1 MYHFMSSEVSYLTS
15 TIEIKKLKKKDG
27 NNKEIN
33 IKGGIVLDG
42 FPSSSGLVNAIASEC
57 LIRSTG
63 TDLVAFL
70 DSPDFP
76 PISVVNNYVP
86 QYPVRI
92 YINESLKVAFFISD
106 IHIDKEIQR
115 DVAKAILKWT
125 RENECKLII
134 SAQGILSSSSP
145 SPSSSGN
152 GNKEVDSGQEDGD
165 YDDSNNNDTTK
176 SISTTTSLPP
186 LPTDI
191 YAVTSTDSAT
201 RLITKRSNY
210 FTHLRG
216 GTITGIPAILL
227 NEGALTDLDVIVFL
241 VNVLRD
247 VPDFRAAALV
257 SEAVSRIVPNLS
269 CDIGA
274 LMFEAEIIENRMK
287 NVRAEQKRSTYIA

>member
-1 MYHFMSSEVSYLTS
+1 MSSEVSYLTS
-15 TIEIKKLKKKDG
+15 GIEIKKLKKKDG
-27 NNKEIN
+27 KNKEIN

-42 FPSSSGLVNAIASEC
+42 FPSSSGLVNAIAAQC

-92 YINESLKVAFFISD
+92 YVNESLKVAFFVSD
-106 IHIDKEIQR
+106 INIDKAIQR

-134 SAQGILSSSSP
+134 SAQGILSSFSP
-145 SPSSSGN
+145 PSNSGD
-152 GNKEVDSGQEDGD
+152 GNKEEDSGQEDGD
-165 YDDSNNNDTTK
+165 YDDCNNNDTTK
-176 SISTTTSLPP
+176 STSTTPLPPLPP

-191 YAVTSTDSAT
+191 YAVTSTESAA
-201 RLITKRSNY
+201 RLIMESSNY
-210 FTHLRG
+210 FTHLRV
-216 GTITGIPAILL
+216 GTVTGIPAILL
-227 NEGALTDLDVIVFL
+227 NEGSMTNLDVIVFL

-247 VPDFRAAALV
+247 VPDFRAAAVV
-257 SEAVSRIVPNLS
+257 SEAVSRIVPKLS

-274 LMFEAEIIENRMK
+274 LMVEAQIIENKMK
-287 NVRAEQKRSTYIA
+287 NVRAEQKRTSYID

>member
-1 MYHFMSSEVSYLTS
+1 MSSKVSYLTS

-33 IKGGIVLDG
+33 IKGGIVIDG

-92 YINESLKVAFFISD
+92 YVNESLKVAFFVSD
-106 IHIDKEIQR
+106 INIDKALQR

-145 SPSSSGN
+145 TASGS
-152 GNKEVDSGQEDGD
+152 GSRNKEEDPGQEDGD
-165 YDDSNNNDTTK
+165 YDDSNINDTTR
-176 SISTTTSLPP
+176 STSTTSLPP
-186 LPTDI
+186 LPPDI
-191 YAVTSTDSAT
+191 YAVTSTESAA
-201 RLITKRSNY
+201 RIITEPSNY

-216 GTITGIPAILL
+216 GTVTGIPAILL
-227 NEGALTDLDVIVFL
+227 NEGAMTNLDVIVFL

-247 VPDFRAAALV
+247 APDFRAAAVV
-257 SEAVSRIVPNLS
+257 SEAVSRIVPNL
-269 CDIGA
+269 
-274 LMFEAEIIENRMK
+274 
-287 NVRAEQKRSTYIA
+287 

>member
-1 MYHFMSSEVSYLTS
+1 MSSKVSYLTS

-33 IKGGIVLDG
+33 IKGGIVIDG

-70 DSPDFP
+70 DSPNFP

-92 YINESLKVAFFISD
+92 YVNESLKVAFFVSD
-106 IHIDKEIQR
+106 INIDKAIQR

-145 SPSSSGN
+145 PPSGSGN
-152 GNKEVDSGQEDGD
+152 RNKEDSAQEDGD
-165 YDDSNNNDTTK
+165 YDDSNINDTTK
-176 SISTTTSLPP
+176 STTTTSLPP

-191 YAVTSTDSAT
+191 YAVTSTESAA
-201 RLITKRSNY
+201 RIITESSNY
-210 FTHLRG
+210 FTHLRS
-216 GTITGIPAILL
+216 GTVTGIPAILL
-227 NEGALTDLDVIVFL
+227 NEGAMTNLDVIVFL

-247 VPDFRAAALV
+247 APDFRAAAVV

-274 LMFEAEIIENRMK
+274 LMVEAQIIENRMK
-287 NVRAEQKRSTYIA
+287 NVRAEQKRYSYIA

>member
-1 MYHFMSSEVSYLTS
+1 MSSKVSYLTS
-15 TIEIKKLKKKDG
+15 TIEIKKLKKKKG

-145 SPSSSGN
+145 PPSSSGN

-165 YDDSNNNDTTK
+165 YDGSNNND
-176 SISTTTSLPP
+176 SNISTTTTSLPP

-191 YAVTSTDSAT
+191 YAITSTESAA
-201 RLITKRSNY
+201 RLITERSNY
-210 FTHLRG
+210 FTHLRS
-216 GTITGIPAILL
+216 GTVSGIPAILL
-227 NEGALTDLDVIVFL
+227 NEGALTNLDVIVFL

-274 LMFEAEIIENRMK
+274 LMVEAQIIENRMK

>member
-1 MYHFMSSEVSYLTS
+1 MSSKVSYLTS
-15 TIEIKKLKKKDG
+15 TIEIKKLKKNDG

-33 IKGGIVLDG
+33 IKGGIVIDG

-70 DSPDFP
+70 DSPNFP
-76 PISVVNNYVP
+76 PLSVVNNYVP

-92 YINESLKVAFFISD
+92 YVNESLKVAYFVSD
-106 IHIDKEIQR
+106 INIDKAIQR

-145 SPSSSGN
+145 PPSGSGN
-152 GNKEVDSGQEDGD
+152 RNKEDSAQEDGD
-165 YDDSNNNDTTK
+165 YDDSNINDTTK
-176 SISTTTSLPP
+176 STTTTSLPT

-191 YAVTSTDSAT
+191 YAVTSTESAA
-201 RLITKRSNY
+201 RIITESSNY

-216 GTITGIPAILL
+216 GTVTGIPAILL
-227 NEGALTDLDVIVFL
+227 NEGAMTNLDVIVFL
-241 VNVLRD
+241 VDVLRD
-247 VPDFRAAALV
+247 APDFRAAAVV

-274 LMFEAEIIENRMK
+274 LMVEAQIIENRMK
-287 NVRAEQKRSTYIA
+287 NVRAEQKRYSYIA